1 MSTTNQVTLQKV
13 YIYMRLC
20 LIISS
25 LSCGGAEKVMSL
37 MANYWS
43 AQGWEI
49 YLITFDDGSVSPHY
63 HLDSDVIHIKL
74 ATAAN
79 SKNFCEGL
87 KNNIKRINVL
97 RKEIKQIKPHL
108 VISFLAETN
117 VISLIA
123 LMWKRI
129 PIIVSERNDPFH
141 SSIGVIWNILRAIF
155 YLSADAIVVQTR
167 SFKNYFHE
175 RMHSKIHVIPNPVVA
190 PVYNKISNGKARIE
204 KSVILSVGKLER
216 QKGFDLLI
224 KAFSRLHKKYPHWII
239 IIIGE
244 GKLRAKLEDLRNSL
258 GLKNKI
264 IFQGRVYNPEPY
276 YEQATIFIL
285 PSRYEGFS
293 NALCEAMTFGKA
305 VIATNCPGNMD
316 IIRNMKNGLLVQR
329 ENITALTEAMDSL
342 MSSPEQRKIISSQAH
357 EIADQFGI
365 EKIMN
370 QWSELLSQV
379 S

>member
-1 MSTTNQVTLQKV
+1 
-13 YIYMRLC
+13 

-155 YLSADAIVVQTR
+155 YLSADAIVVQTK

-342 MSSPEQRKIISSQAH
+342 MSMPEQRKIISSQAH